1 MMLARCL
8 LSAQRSQLGAL
19 GIGPDTSDTCEK
31 TMEYL
36 VASFMWDEATL
47 RVTPHGDVPQAHSV
61 LALSAEAVFKTK
73 GPAAEAQVQPLFC
86 RPAVMENKSHVV

>member
-8 LSAQRSQLGAL
+8 WSAQRSRLIALEVVLG
-19 GIGPDTSDTCEK
+19 TSDTCEK
-31 TMEYL
+31 AMEYL

-61 LALSAEAVFKTK
+61 LALSAEAVLKKK
-73 GPAAEAQVQPLFC
+73 GPAAEAQVQPLIC
-86 RPAVMENKSHVV
+86 RPAVMENKSHFV